1 MELNDDK
8 KLDSMLRSR
17 RSQAASPDLAARII
31 LKAQGLPQ
39 IQRFAFWQSLRQTFI
54 ELHLPKPGYVLA
66 AALVL
71 GMVLGF
77 SVAPQISSTTDSYA
91 ATAQSFLADDEGLL

>member
-8 KLDSMLRSR
+8 LESMLRSR

-39 IQRFAFWQSLRQTFI
+39 IQRLTLWQSLRQLFI
-54 ELHLPKPGYVLA
+54 ELHLPKPAYVLT

-71 GMVLGF
+71 GMFLGF
-77 SVAPQISSTTDSYA
+77 STAPQISSTRDSYA
-91 ATAQSFLADDEGLL
+91 ANTQSFLADDEGLL

>member
-17 RSQAASPDLAARII
+17 RIQAPSPNLAARII

-39 IQRFAFWQSLRQTFI
+39 IQRFTLWQLLGQSFI
-54 ELHLPKPGYVLA
+54 ELHLPKPAYVLA
-66 AALVL
+66 ASLVL
-71 GMVLGF
+71 GMFLGF
-77 SVAPQISSTTDSYA
+77 STAPQISSTTDSYA
-91 ATAQSFLADDEGLL
+91 ANAQSFLADDEGLL